1 MKTLYRQFQLNVQS
15 HKLFSGRQ
23 KLLLAIS
30 GGVDSTVLADL
41 LFKYESNPRSHLFLA
56 HIDHQLRAD
65 SANETKL
72 IDDQFANRGLCVFH
86 EKWPLEKHPHSGI
99 EDAARK
105 FRYDFYKRMALKV
118 GARKIILAQHAD
130 DQAETTLLKIIRGA
144 DWQTVSAMEWSR
156 PLEKDSPI
164 EVVRPLLNVEKSEIY
179 DYAEKN
185 HLKWI
190 EDSTNKDPDYT
201 SRNQIRN
208 VVLPALK
215 QINPNSARNIAS
227 FAEQIR
233 EVNENQLIEMLKI
246 WLHDSIGF
254 LPIKRSQLEQFE
266 RLLKNEK
273 EPHGKIDLTDG
284 FSLVK
289 NKDEIKIKKE
299 R

>member
-1 MKTLYRQFQLNVQS
+1 MRTLYRQFQLNVQA
-15 HKLFSGRQ
+15 HKLFSGKQ

-41 LFKYESNPRSHLFLA
+41 LFKYENNPQSHLFLV
-56 HIDHQLRAD
+56 HIDHQLRRD
-65 SANETKL
+65 SADETEL
-72 IDDQFANRGLCVFH
+72 IDSQFADRGLRVFH
-86 EKWPLEKHPHSGI
+86 KKWPFEEHPVSGI
-99 EDAARK
+99 ENAARK
-105 FRYDFYKRMALKV
+105 FRYDFYKQIAFKV
-118 GARKIILAQHAD
+118 GAEKILLAQHAD
-130 DQAETTLLKIIRGA
+130 DQAETTLLKIIRGG
-144 DWQTVSAMEWSR
+144 DWQTVSAMSWSR
-156 PLEKDSPI
+156 TLETDSPI
-164 EVVRPLLNVEKSEIY
+164 EVVRPLLNVEKAEIY
-179 DYAEKN
+179 DYAKKN

-190 EDSTNKDPDYT
+190 EDSTNRDPDYT

-215 QINPNSARNIAS
+215 QINPNSAKNITA

-266 RLLKNEK
+266 KLLKNKK
-273 EPHGKIDLTDG
+273 EPHGKINLTDG
-284 FSLVK
+284 FSLIK
-289 NKDEIKIKKE
+289 DKDEIKIKKE